1 MSAISDEVVACQ
13 VVMDAVFPYARDH
26 LSYPDLLDVGL
37 EPYKVKEVLL
47 WASEE
52 PNYCSDI
59 TDTFDLKIAAL
70 GCHKSQVGDRLSPER
85 ERWLRERAKNMAQG
99 EDFELAEA
107 FHRVEIT
114 W

>member
-1 MSAISDEVVACQ
+1 
-13 VVMDAVFPYARDH
+13 
-26 LSYPDLLDVGL
+26 LLEEGL
-37 EPYKVKEVLL
+37 QPHKVKEVLL

-52 PNYCSDI
+52 PNYYLDV
-59 TDTFDLKIAAL
+59 TDTFDLKMAAL